1 MGEQRPNA
9 RDTVAPD
16 AAKAKGLRPVS
27 LPLFGVGERKEGID
41 CMKAYKKI
49 MNGVAELEKIV
60 MSLILVVVTVIT
72 FANVVV
78 RKLSDSQFA
87 WTEELVI
94 NLFVLLIM
102 MGCALCAREG
112 SLISLPLI
120 FDRLKVGGKKVF
132 VTIITVANTVFW
144 VLLLK
149 TGIDKVIAQMGNG
162 KRTFALG
169 WPEWVFTIFLPI
181 GAVFLILH
189 TIEFLIDVLTN
200 NADCVKTEEG
210 GND

>member
-1 MGEQRPNA
+1 
-9 RDTVAPD
+9 
-16 AAKAKGLRPVS
+16 
-27 LPLFGVGERKEGID
+27 
-41 CMKAYKKI
+41 MKAYKKI
-49 MNGVAELEKIV
+49 MGGIAEFEKIV
-60 MSLILVVVTVIT
+60 LSIILVFVTVIT

-94 NLFVLLIM
+94 NLFVMMIM

-112 SLISLPLI
+112 SLISLSLV
-120 FDRLKVGGKKVF
+120 FDRLKVGGKKIF
-132 VTIITVANTVFW
+132 VAIITVANTVLW

-149 TGIDKVIAQMGNG
+149 TGIDKVLSQMHSG
-162 KRTFALG
+162 KLTSSLG
-169 WPEWVFTIFLPI
+169 WPEWMFTIFLPI

-189 TIEFLIDVLTN
+189 TIEFCVDVMTN
-200 NADCVKTEEG
+200 NAPCVQEEG

>member
-1 MGEQRPNA
+1 
-9 RDTVAPD
+9 
-16 AAKAKGLRPVS
+16 
-27 LPLFGVGERKEGID
+27 
-41 CMKAYKKI
+41 MKAYKKI
-49 MNGVAELEKIV
+49 MGGIAEFEKIV
-60 MSLILVVVTVIT
+60 LSVILVFVTVIT

-94 NLFVLLIM
+94 NLFVLMIM

-112 SLISLPLI
+112 SLISLSLV
-120 FDRLKVGGKKVF
+120 FDRLKVRGKKVF
-132 VTIITVANTVFW
+132 VAIITVANTVLW

-149 TGIDKVIAQMGNG
+149 TGIDKVLSQMHSG
-162 KRTFALG
+162 KLTSSLG
-169 WPEWVFTIFLPI
+169 WPEWMFTIFLPI

-189 TIEFLIDVLTN
+189 TIEFLIDVMTN